1 MYYYAHGKKPP
12 HIYNKMLTADDNDV
26 RVLTSHLIALCW
38 GIGIL
43 NDAILEIRNISKSF
57 SGVPVLEDINMN
69 IRKGEVHVI
78 VGENGAGKSTLMKII
93 SGVYKKD
100 KGEIFFE
107 GKPVEIN
114 SVQKALNVGIGIIH
128 QEFNLLPHRS
138 IGQNIFLGREPIKS
152 NLLKTIDYDLICTK
166 SKELLEY
173 LGLDIDPRTLVN
185 NLGIAQQQMVE
196 VAKVLCFK
204 SKVLIMDEP
213 TATLTRKETAKLFEI
228 IKKLKSEG
236 VSIIYISHR
245 LEEIKQIADT
255 LTILRDGKVVG
266 DLSIENASIDIIIRM
281 MVGREIKDQYKR
293 QYYCL
298 GEEVLRT
305 ENLGAKRFSDVN
317 INLRR
322 GEIVGLSGLVG
333 AGRTELVKTIFGE
346 DAIEK
351 GSVYIYGKEYSKM
364 NTRRATKL
372 RMGLVPEDRKEEGAI
387 MDMPI
392 RHNIVH
398 AVLPR
403 LFKYS
408 VISKKKELS
417 VAIKYM
423 KELSIKA
430 PSVNKLV
437 KLLSGGNQQKVVI
450 AKWMCA
456 DCEILIFD
464 EPTRGIDVGA
474 KAEIYGI
481 MSDLVAKGKAILM
494 VSSDLPELIGMCDRI
509 YTIKDG
515 IVTAECSR
523 DEATQEK
530 ILAACV

>member
-1 MYYYAHGKKPP
+1 M
-12 HIYNKMLTADDNDV
+12 ND
-26 RVLTSHLIALCW
+26 T
-38 GIGIL
+38 
-43 NDAILEIRNISKSF
+43 ILEIRNISKSF
-57 SGVPVLEDINMN
+57 SGVPVLEDINMS
-69 IRKGEVHVI
+69 IKKSEVHVI

-93 SGVYKKD
+93 SGVYRKD
-100 KGEIFFE
+100 KGDLFFE
-107 GKPVEIN
+107 GKPVQIN

-152 NLLKTIDYDLICTK
+152 NFLKVIDHDLICKK
-166 SKELLEY
+166 SKELLDY
-173 LGLDIDPRTLVN
+173 LGLDIDPRTLVY

-196 VAKVLCFK
+196 VAKALCFK

-213 TATLTRKETAKLFEI
+213 TATLTRKETVKLFEI
-228 IKKLKSEG
+228 IRKLKSEG

-255 LTILRDGKVVG
+255 LTVLRDGRIVG
-266 DLSIENASIDIIIRM
+266 DLSIENASIDQIIRM

-293 QYYCL
+293 QYHMH
-298 GEEVLRT
+298 GEEVLKT
-305 ENLGAKRFSDVN
+305 ENLGAKRFSNVN
-317 INLRR
+317 INVHR

-333 AGRTELVKTIFGE
+333 AGRTEIAKTIFGE

-351 GSVYIYGKEYSKM
+351 GSVNIYGKKYHRMSTQK
-364 NTRRATKL
+364 ATKL
-372 RMGLVPEDRKEEGAI
+372 RIGLVPEDRKEEGAI
-387 MDMPI
+387 MEMSI

-403 LFKYS
+403 LFKSS
-408 VISKKKELS
+408 VISKKTELA
-417 VAIKYM
+417 VATKYM
-423 KELSIKA
+423 EELGIKA

-481 MSDLVAKGKAILM
+481 MSELVERGKAILM
-494 VSSDLPELIGMCDRI
+494 ISSDLPELIGMCDRI

-515 IVTAECSR
+515 MVTAEFSR
-523 DEATQEK
+523 TEATQEK

>member
-1 MYYYAHGKKPP
+1 M
-12 HIYNKMLTADDNDV
+12 TD
-26 RVLTSHLIALCW
+26 T
-38 GIGIL
+38 
-43 NDAILEIRNISKSF
+43 ILEIRNICKSF
-57 SGVPVLEDINMN
+57 SGVPVLEDINMS
-69 IRKGEVHVI
+69 IKKGEVHVI

-93 SGVYKKD
+93 SGVYRKD
-100 KGEIFFE
+100 KGELFFE
-107 GKPVEIN
+107 GEPVQIN
-114 SVQKALNVGIGIIH
+114 NVQKALNVGIGIIH
-128 QEFNLLPHRS
+128 QEFNLLPHRT

-152 NLLKTIDYDLICTK
+152 NFLKIIDHDLICKK
-166 SKELLEY
+166 SKELLDY
-173 LGLDIDPRTLVN
+173 LELDIDPRTLVY

-196 VAKVLCFK
+196 VAKALCFK

-213 TATLTRKETAKLFEI
+213 TATLTRKETVKLFEI
-228 IKKLKSEG
+228 IKKLRSEG

-255 LTILRDGKVVG
+255 LTVLRDGRVVG
-266 DLSIENASIDIIIRM
+266 DLSIENASIDQIIRM
-281 MVGREIKDQYKR
+281 MVGREIKDQYER
-293 QYYCL
+293 QYHL
-298 GEEVLRT
+298 HGEEVLRT
-305 ENLGAKRFSDVN
+305 ENLGAKRFSNVN
-317 INLRR
+317 ISLHR

-333 AGRTELVKTIFGE
+333 AGRTEIAKTIFGE

-351 GSVYIYGKEYSKM
+351 GSVYIYGKKYQRMSTQKA
-364 NTRRATKL
+364 TRL
-372 RMGLVPEDRKEEGAI
+372 RIGLVPEDRKEEGAI
-387 MDMPI
+387 MEMPI

-403 LFKYS
+403 LFKS
-408 VISKKKELS
+408 AVISRKTELS
-417 VAIKYM
+417 VAKKYM
-423 KELSIKA
+423 EELGIRA

-450 AKWMCA
+450 AKWVCA

-481 MSDLVAKGKAILM
+481 MSELVERGKAILM
-494 VSSDLPELIGMCDRI
+494 ISSDLPELIGMCDRI

-515 IVTAECSR
+515 MVTAEFSR
-523 DEATQEK
+523 TEATQEK